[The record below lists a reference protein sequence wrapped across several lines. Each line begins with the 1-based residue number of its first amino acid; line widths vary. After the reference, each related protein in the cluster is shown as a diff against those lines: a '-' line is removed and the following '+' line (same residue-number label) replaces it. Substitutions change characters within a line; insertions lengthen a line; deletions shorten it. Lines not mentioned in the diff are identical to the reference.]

1 MFYNQDEAIKHL
13 KQEIDEKNTRLKMI
27 ETELQRLV
35 NESNETKRKLE
46 SNMIAM
52 REEHQVEFNLMQ
64 KEHELLMN
72 DLKQEKDS
80 TIKRLS
86 KLIEATKL
94 ENDKLVADLKEQ
106 LRNKQVSCLCLPHLS
121 SIIMWL

>member
-1 MFYNQDEAIKHL
+1 M
-13 KQEIDEKNTRLKMI
+13 KQEIDEKNTRLKTI

-35 NESNETKRKLE
+35 NESNEMKRKLE
-46 SNMIAM
+46 SNIIAM
-52 REEHQVEFNLMQ
+52 REEHQVECNILQ

-80 TIKRLS
+80 TIKRLN

-94 ENDKLVADLKEQ
+94 ENDKLISDLKEQ
-106 LRNKQVSCLCLPHLS
+106 LRNKQVIFINFNVIHRDVT
-121 SIIMWL
+121 IT